1 MNSNTSEVVA
11 AGQRRTR
18 AAAMSVVVA
27 VSLVLIKVVAGALTN
42 SLSLLASAVDSLT
55 DIFASAV
62 NFFAIRAA
70 SRPADREHV
79 YGHGKAEGLAGLFQA
94 VIIGLSGGY
103 LGYQS
108 VLRLMR
114 PQPIEAEVIGIVVM
128 AVSMVASYVLVRYL
142 RRVAKETGSL
152 ALEADSLH
160 YSTDVLANGGVL
172 LLLAVVKFTGMP
184 ILDPIAS
191 LGISLYIVWAA
202 IGVLR
207 TSIDHLMDRAVP
219 DEIIE
224 SIAELANRHEHVRG
238 VHDIKTRVAGSE
250 SFIELHLE
258 MDGGMSL
265 RDSHDAAV
273 EVLRFIENEVPNSRV
288 FVHVDPVETSTD
300 GPDGNA

>member
-1 MNSNTSEVVA
+1 MTTKPSDSRS

-18 AAAMSVVVA
+18 AAAISVLVA
-27 VSLVLIKVVAGALTN
+27 VSLVLIKVVAGSMTN

-62 NFFAIRAA
+62 NFVAIRAA

-94 VIIGLSGGY
+94 VVIGLSGGY
-103 LGYQS
+103 LGYKS
-108 VLRLMR
+108 ILRVMK
-114 PQPIEAEVIGIVVM
+114 PEPIEAEVVGIAVM
-128 AVSMVASYVLVRYL
+128 AVSMLASYLLVRHL
-142 RRVAKETGSL
+142 RKVAKETGSL

-172 LLLAVVKFTGMP
+172 LLLAVVAVTGMP
-184 ILDPIAS
+184 ILDPITS
-191 LGISLYIVWAA
+191 LGISAYIVWAA

-207 TSIDHLMDRAVP
+207 SSIDHLMDRAMP
-219 DEIIE
+219 DHLIDNVARMA
-224 SIAELANRHEHVRG
+224 AEHAHVLG
-238 VHDIKTRVAGSE
+238 VHDIKSRMAGSE
-250 SFIELHLE
+250 TFIEMHLE

-273 EVLRFIENEVPNSRV
+273 EVLRRV
-288 FVHVDPVETSTD
+288 E
-300 GPDGNA
+300 G